1 MAFTGFYFVVFFLI
15 PNLEHPHRRLRN
27 ELEEASLQPFH
38 SSHLLCFSLYFHYPC
53 STFRVKGGYEKG
65 GVDCSWMKGRHVTAQ
80 PSRQWCSLLFLLQL
94 NCFSGFLCY
103 KNAWIFRKYTWLYN
117 LILIPILKARCRANS
132 NTVFLAFLSQLI
144 K

>member
-65 GVDCSWMKGRHVTAQ
+65 GGGLFLDEGKTRDSTAQ
-80 PSRQWCSLLFLLQL
+80 QTMMQPSIFATVKLLFRISVL
-94 NCFSGFLCY
+94 
-103 KNAWIFRKYTWLYN
+103 
-117 LILIPILKARCRANS
+117 
-132 NTVFLAFLSQLI
+132 
-144 K
+144 